1 MNVHTNS
8 IRFDGLGSVVSI
20 GVFDGIHRGHRRV
33 LALLRQEGLRLSL
46 PTALVTFDPHPRAIT
61 QPSAAP
67 PMLST
72 LEERLDMLA
81 RSGDVDHCVVLR
93 FDESQRRQTADDF
106 VRSVLVEGLRARAL
120 VVGENFVC
128 GRARQGNVPW
138 LEVAGRKYG
147 FIVNPIVLAK
157 AGTAP
162 SAPAC
167 SSTETRR
174 LIRAGEIEAAAALL
188 ARPYA
193 LSGTVLPGSG
203 SASIDTPVALPS
215 GRCTP
220 AAGLYAGEV
229 ALRAWGG
236 AGMAWRL
243 ARLEVHSTGEMAF
256 CSIRMPYGGIFEAR
270 PGQALGLRFHRRI
283 DRAAMPVAH
292 SGTLYSSVE

>member
-1 MNVHTNS
+1 MKVHTNS
-8 IRFDGLGSVVSI
+8 IRFDGPGSAVSI

-33 LALLRQEGLRLSL
+33 LAMLREEGLRLGL

-72 LEERLDMLA
+72 LDERLDMLA
-81 RSGDVDHCVVLR
+81 QSGDVDHCVVLR
-93 FDESQRRQTADDF
+93 FDEMQRRQTAGDF

-120 VVGENFVC
+120 VVGENFAC

-138 LEVAGRKYG
+138 LEAAGRKHG
-147 FIVNPIVLAK
+147 FVVNPIILAK
-157 AGTAP
+157 AGAEP

-167 SSTETRR
+167 SSSETRR

-188 ARPYA
+188 ERPYA

-229 ALRAWGG
+229 GLRPLGG
-236 AGMAWRL
+236 AGMAWRR
-243 ARLEVHSTGEMAF
+243 AHLEVHAAGETAV
-256 CSIRMPYGGIFEAR
+256 CSIRMPHGAHVEAG

-283 DRAAMPVAH
+283 GRAAAPMAH
-292 SGTLYSSVE
+292 PGALYASME